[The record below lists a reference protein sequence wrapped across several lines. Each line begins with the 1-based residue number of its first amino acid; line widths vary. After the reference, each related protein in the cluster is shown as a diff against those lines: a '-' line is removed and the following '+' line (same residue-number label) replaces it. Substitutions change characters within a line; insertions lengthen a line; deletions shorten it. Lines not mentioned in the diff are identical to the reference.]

1 MDLEPR
7 LLRYF
12 MAVAKE
18 LHFSRAAARLYIS
31 QPALSN
37 QIQHLERTLG
47 TDLFVRTSRQV
58 ELTPA
63 GRALLEEA
71 PLALGALERAAERAR
86 LAGAGIAGTVRLGY
100 APMAGYETLGAIL
113 TAVEHNSPNVTVI
126 ATELF
131 STEIPARV
139 LAGELDIG
147 LALFPE
153 PMRGV
158 RSEPLRIEPLALLL
172 GKHHRLAD
180 VDSIPLTSLENET
193 LLLFPRELA
202 PGYYDRVIAACE
214 QSGFQ
219 PRVRAFTDPPPQAM
233 VARLQATREVGLPPA
248 SFAFHAAAAEPRR
261 RRSQDRPA
269 RDPGGVVDPVGR
281 ARPIRSDRALPRARA
296 TMLRGERL
304 AVLVGR
310 NDQCRSQRPESVVS
324 LVIQHSCRSG
334 LASAGSE
341 AAGTAAPT
349 LPAARQV
356 AVDRERLAGQSCGVV
371 AGEHCHHSRGVFG
384 GERSGKRLVRL
395 DVSELGR
402 RDDVCGRGAR
412 KSRRYR
418 GNRDPVAAEPDGQR
432 AQHSDQRAL

>member
-12 MAVAKE
+12 LAVAEE
-18 LHFSRAAARLYIS
+18 LHFGRAAARLYIS
-31 QPALSN
+31 QPSLSN
-37 QIQHLERTLG
+37 QIRKLERTLG
-47 TDLFVRTSRQV
+47 TDLFVRTSRKV

-71 PLALGALERAAERAR
+71 PLALGALEHAAERAR

-113 TAVEHNSPNVTVI
+113 TSVEHDSPNVTVI

-131 STEIPARV
+131 SAEIPARV

-153 PMRGV
+153 TMRGV
-158 RSEPLRIEPLALLL
+158 RSEPLRMEPLALLL

-219 PRVRAFTDPPPQAM
+219 PRVRTFTDPPPQAM

-248 SFAFHAAAAEPRR
+248 SFAFHAAAAEP
-261 RRSQDRPA
+261 
-269 RDPGGVVDPVGR
+269 
-281 ARPIRSDRALPRARA
+281 
-296 TMLRGERL
+296 
-304 AVLVGR
+304 
-310 NDQCRSQRPESVVS
+310 
-324 LVIQHSCRSG
+324 
-334 LASAGSE
+334 
-341 AAGTAAPT
+341 
-349 LPAARQV
+349 
-356 AVDRERLAGQSCGVV
+356 GVV
-371 AGEHCHHSRGVFG
+371 A
-384 GERSGKRLVRL
+384 
-395 DVSELGR
+395 
-402 RDDVCGRGAR
+402 R
-412 KSRRYR
+412 KIVQP
-418 GNRDPVAAEPDGQR
+418 GIPVEWSILWAAR
-432 AQHSDQRAL
+432 AQSAAIARFLESARRCSEGNGWLLLADEMTSAELNAPSPTSR